1 MQPDT
6 NKPAPAPKPSPA
18 PPAGG
23 LLTSLT
29 IFLSMDE
36 RRAVLASLRRRD
48 RDRRR
53 ALLLAL
59 RIEPAPRAGG
69 SPDA

>member
-6 NKPAPAPKPSPA
+6 NRLTPAPKPSPA
-18 PPAGG
+18 PPVGD
-23 LLTSLT
+23 LPTSLT

-36 RRAVLASLRRRD
+36 RRAVLASLRRRH

-53 ALLLAL
+53 ALLIAL